1 MEGGSIKELS
11 RQRSITQDL
20 VVRYASEVAS
30 ALKHPHGGSI
40 IWMIVALIMYF

>member
-30 ALKHPHGGSI
+30 ALKHPHGESI
-40 IWMIVALIMYF
+40 IWMVVALIMYF